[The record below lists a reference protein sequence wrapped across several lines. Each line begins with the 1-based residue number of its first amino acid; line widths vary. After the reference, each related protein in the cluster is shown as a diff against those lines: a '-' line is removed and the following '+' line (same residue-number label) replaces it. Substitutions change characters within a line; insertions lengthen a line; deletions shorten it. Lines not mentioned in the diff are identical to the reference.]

1 MQLTST
7 YQCKEIDLDGKLLS
21 TNYRAESKE
30 EVVQMIRSKGHT
42 PVKIGVEE
50 TKGQDLA
57 DLSFFQP
64 KVKVKDVA
72 IFCKQLHTMLH
83 AGMPLITALD
93 VLMNQTEN
101 KTIRA
106 TVKDMVNMVQK
117 GEILSTA
124 MKRHKKVFPSL
135 LVSMVEAGEMTGNLD
150 SVLERMSEHYV
161 KENKI
166 NSKIKG
172 AMMYPM
178 ILSILA
184 VGVVTFLLVFIMP
197 TFVGMFQSSGV
208 ALPLPTRILM
218 GISEILQAY
227 WYIVIAVVAG
237 IGFALKQLVSTPSG
251 KLFFDQLK
259 LKLPVIGPSVAKIA
273 TSRFTRTLS
282 TLLASGISLI
292 QGLETAAFVSGN
304 QVVINGVGRMIE
316 DIKKG
321 ASISSRLKSVGIF
334 PPMMI
339 SMVSI
344 GEESGSLEE
353 MLEKTA
359 DFYDE
364 ELESAISRM
373 VSVIEPLMIVVM
385 ALLIGFIVIA
395 MMMPMFDM
403 MNTVQ

>member
-7 YQCKEIDLDGKLLS
+7 YQCKEIDLDGKILS

-57 DLSFFQP
+57 NLSFFQP
-64 KVKVKDVA
+64 KVKVKDIA

-101 KTIRA
+101 KTIRG

-197 TFVGMFQSSGV
+197 TFVGMFESSGV

-218 GISEILQAY
+218 GISDILQTY
-227 WYIVIAVVAG
+227 WYIVISVVVG
-237 IGFALKQLVSTPSG
+237 IGFALKQLVSTPQG

-292 QGLETAAFVSGN
+292 QGLETSASVSGN
-304 QVVINGVGRMIE
+304 QVVINGIGRMIE

-321 ASISSRLKSVGIF
+321 ASISSRLKSVGVF

-373 VSVIEPLMIVVM
+373 IAIIEPLMIVVM
-385 ALLIGFIVIA
+385 ALVIGFIVIA
-395 MMMPMFDM
+395 MMLPMFDM

>member
-1 MQLTST
+1 MTST
-7 YQCKEIDLDGKLLS
+7 YLCKEIDLDGKVLS
-21 TNYRAESKE
+21 TSYKGETKE

-42 PVKIGVEE
+42 PVKVEVE
-50 TKGQDLA
+50 ASKGQDVA
-57 DLSFFQP
+57 SMSIFQP
-64 KVKVKDVA
+64 KVKVKDIAV
-72 IFCKQLHTMLH
+72 FCKQLHTMLH

-93 VLMNQTEN
+93 VLQGQSEN
-101 KTIRA
+101 KVIKR
-106 TVKDMVNMVQK
+106 TVKDMVAQVQK
-117 GEILSTA
+117 GEVLSTA
-124 MKRHKKVFPSL
+124 MRRHKKVFPNL
-135 LVSMVEAGEMTGNLD
+135 LVSMVSAGEMTGNLD
-150 SVLERMSEHYV
+150 SVLQRMSEHYV

-184 VGVVTFLLVFIMP
+184 VGVVTFLLVVIMP

-218 GISEILQAY
+218 GISDVLQTY
-227 WYIVIAVVAG
+227 WYIVIAVVLG
-237 IGFALKQLVSTPSG
+237 IGFTFRQVVSTPQG
-251 KLFFDQLK
+251 KLVFDKIK
-259 LKLPVIGPSVAKIA
+259 LKLPVIGSSVAKVA

-292 QGLETAAFVSGN
+292 QGLETAASVSGN
-304 QVVINGVGRMIE
+304 QVVINGVSVMIE

-321 ASISSRLKSVGIF
+321 ASISSRLKSVGVF

-385 ALLIGFIVIA
+385 ALVIGFIVIA
-395 MMMPMFDM
+395 MMLPMFDM

>member
-7 YQCKEIDLDGKLLS
+7 YQCKEIDLDGKILS

-42 PVKIGVEE
+42 PVKIGIEE

-57 DLSFFQP
+57 NLSFFQP
-64 KVKVKDVA
+64 KVKVKDIA

-101 KTIRA
+101 KTIRG

-150 SVLERMSEHYV
+150 SVLERMSEHYI
-161 KENKI
+161 KEERI
-166 NSKIKG
+166 NGKIKG

-178 ILSILA
+178 VLSVLI
-184 VGVVTFLLVFIMP
+184 VFVVTFLLVFIMP
-197 TFVGMFQSSGV
+197 TFVGMFEGTDI
-208 ALPLPTRILM
+208 PLPMPTK
-218 GISEILQAY
+218 
-227 WYIVIAVVAG
+227 IVIAAGDIIVKYWYLIIAGVAG
-237 IGFALKQLVSTPSG
+237 VVFGMNQLFKNKAVKFRIQKLLLKI
-251 KLFFDQLK
+251 
-259 LKLPVIGPSVAKIA
+259 PVIGSSIAKIA
-273 TSRFTRTLS
+273 TSRFTRTFS
-282 TLLASGISLI
+282 TLLASGISVI
-292 QGLETAAFVSGN
+292 QALETAANVTGN
-304 QVVINGVGRMIE
+304 EVVISGITIVIE

-321 ASISSRLKSVGIF
+321 STISSRLKSVGVF

-344 GEESGSLEE
+344 GEESGALEE

-364 ELESAISRM
+364 ELEGSISRM
-373 VSVIEPLMIVVM
+373 VGLIEPVMIVVM
-385 ALLIGFIVIA
+385 AVVIGFIVVA
-395 MMMPMFDM
+395 MMLPMFGM
-403 MNTVQ
+403 LKTVE